1 VITAAQADFLRKSYT
16 AGVASQHPWPGFAAA
31 ETALESAWGTD
42 ELAVKGNNLF
52 GQKSGGSTAGGKC
65 IYCDTKEE
73 GAHGHWYTEH
83 GVAWPIF
90 ATWTDSYNARIA
102 LLRRLAPQYPA
113 TYGAALD
120 AKTGQD
126 FIILVSRKWSTWT
139 ERAAAALAIYNSH
152 RDLFTTGDKQ

>member
-1 VITAAQADFLRKSYT
+1 VITAAQAEFLQRSYA
-16 AGVASQHPWPGFAAA
+16 AGLASQHPWPGYAAA

-52 GQKSGGSTAGGKC
+52 GQKAGGSTAGAQC
-65 IYCDTKEE
+65 IYCDTQEE
-73 GAHGHWYTEH
+73 GAHAHWYTAK

-90 ATWTDSYNARIA
+90 PSWADCYNARIA
-102 LLRRLAPQYPA
+102 LLRRLAPEYPA

-126 FIILVSRKWSTWT
+126 FITLVSRKWSTWT
-139 ERAAAALAIYNSH
+139 GRAAAALSIYNSH
-152 RDLFTTGDKQ
+152 RDLLGGIQ